1 MTMADKPKWVRW
13 EDVKAK
19 RPTTPEGQAEARRAI
34 EAEVAAYRLAEIR
47 REQHQTQAQ
56 IAQIMGVGQRRV
68 SDIES
73 AELLRTEVSTID
85 SYVAALGGRLRLIAE
100 FGDHVIP
107 LR

>member
-1 MTMADKPKWVRW
+1 MDGELKWVRW
-13 EDVKAK
+13 EETKAK
-19 RPTTPEGQAEARRAI
+19 RPVTPEELAEARRAR
-34 EAEVAAYRLAEIR
+34 EVEEAAYRLAEIR
-47 REQHQTQAQ
+47 REQQRTQAQ

-85 SYVAALGGRLRLIAE
+85 SYVAALGGRLRLVAE
-100 FGDHVIP
+100 FGDQVIP

>member
-1 MTMADKPKWVRW
+1 MS
-13 EDVKAK
+13 
-19 RPTTPEGQAEARRAI
+19 PEGLERARRAR
-34 EAEVAAYRLAEIR
+34 EAEEAAWRLAEVR

-56 IAQIMGVGQRRV
+56 VAEIMGVGQRRV

-73 AELLRTEVSTID
+73 AKLMRTEVATID

-100 FGDHVIP
+100 FGDRAIP